1 MNNKK
6 VDQQERKQQMSEK
19 EELERMLQNSA
30 ETLEHLSDEA
40 KKLSPKHK
48 PLVFDYSGIM
58 STAQEEAQD
67 IVSANAIFYL
77 NENII
82 ETTEYIQ
89 QKMRADIATMSDLLR
104 QSKIAEFAIIR
115 MLEQIE
121 EGNMHPRQF
130 EVLAGFQRSKLEL
143 TKSIAN
149 YVVVMENN
157 YKAIKEDYRVKRE
170 ENTKDIP
177 HSEVEGEGGGDAD
190 MTTRGTRGLMEKI
203 REELDRKDRELNS
216 KKLNDAKENQ
226 KQMEQNNTKDSPF

>member
-19 EELERMLQNSA
+19 EELESMLQNSA

-89 QKMRADIATMSDLLR
+89 QKMRADIA
-104 QSKIAEFAIIR
+104 
-115 MLEQIE
+115 
-121 EGNMHPRQF
+121 
-130 EVLAGFQRSKLEL
+130 
-143 TKSIAN
+143 
-149 YVVVMENN
+149 
-157 YKAIKEDYRVKRE
+157 
-170 ENTKDIP
+170 
-177 HSEVEGEGGGDAD
+177 
-190 MTTRGTRGLMEKI
+190 
-203 REELDRKDRELNS
+203 
-216 KKLNDAKENQ
+216 
-226 KQMEQNNTKDSPF
+226 

>member
-157 YKAIKEDYRVKRE
+157 YKAIKEDYRTKNNE
-170 ENTKDIP
+170 EALDIE
-177 HSEVEGEGGGDAD
+177 SEEVTENSDGS
-190 MTTRGTRGLMEKI
+190 TQRGTRSLIQTI
-203 REELDRKDRELNS
+203 RTELDRKEMEENRR
-216 KKLNDAKENQ
+216 KLEKA
-226 KQMEQNNTKDSPF
+226 EQNKNKTGDIIEDIETYENN

>member
-40 KKLSPKHK
+40 KKLSSKHK

-67 IVSANAIFYL
+67 IVSANAFFYL

-157 YKAIKEDYRVKRE
+157 YKAIKEDYRAKNDE
-170 ENTKDIP
+170 EALDIE
-177 HSEVEGEGGGDAD
+177 SEEVTENSDGS
-190 MTTRGTRGLMEKI
+190 TQRGTRSLIQTI
-203 REELDRKDRELNS
+203 RTELDRKEMEENRR
-216 KKLNDAKENQ
+216 KLEKA
-226 KQMEQNNTKDSPF
+226 EQNKNKTGDIIEDIETYENN